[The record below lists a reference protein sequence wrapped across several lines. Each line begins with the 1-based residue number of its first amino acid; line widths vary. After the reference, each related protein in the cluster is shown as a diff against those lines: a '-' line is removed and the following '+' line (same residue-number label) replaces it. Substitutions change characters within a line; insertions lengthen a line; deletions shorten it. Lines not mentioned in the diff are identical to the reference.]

1 MNKTYKIEEEGTNGW
16 YLYDDQYQN
25 LTKEKCMEFL
35 DKLIAE
41 GVNPN
46 RLRVPEMTYKP
57 KLMIMSSGRM

>member
-25 LTKEKCMEFL
+25 LTKEKRMEFL

-46 RLRVPEMTYKP
+46 RLRATRDDVQT
-57 KLMIMSSGRM
+57 SN

>member
-46 RLRVPEMTYKP
+46 RLRATRDDLPTKN
-57 KLMIMSSGRM
+57 